1 MTLATSSVLTR
12 TIRGVVVSGLNQV
25 LLGVQS
31 VILVPFFLRAWDAT
45 DYGLW
50 LTISAFVSYLA
61 LIDLGGQTYVGNLL
75 ALAFGRGDEQCF
87 RKHLS
92 EAMSFFVFVGAA
104 ALAMLSLLLCI
115 SVNLPREIPLALQ
128 PWQASVALLL
138 AANMLLF
145 SVPVGIYATAYAATG
160 RYTRAAMI
168 GNAQR
173 TAAILVS
180 LTLLLLRVRPPV
192 FALGTLVVSM
202 LSTAAFWWDSRQTIA
217 GCRGIRFSIA
227 AAKRATAYLKGSTQF
242 WLMNLANTLRQEG
255 VVIVLASLGDLGA
268 VAMYSTHRTIASIPD
283 YTRALVQAPVTP
295 ELSFLWARRRV
306 EDLNRAAMMAI
317 RAVVLVTGGLAIFL
331 WFSSPTLYPLWTHRA
346 ITLDRWVLAVL
357 LIQATLSA
365 GWRTSTWGLL
375 ASNNHQKLIG
385 WSIANS
391 LTSLLLSVLLVP
403 SYGVFGAV
411 IAGLLSDLA
420 LGLAVAPLVVSPF
433 LRTSRTQ
440 VYRHFLAALAAL
452 LPLALLA
459 AAAGK
464 VLHGFTLIIALGT
477 LTMLLFCPI
486 AAIAIGFREV
496 RRFAHVITDIVSI
509 KAR

>member
-1 MTLATSSVLTR
+1 
-12 TIRGVVVSGLNQV
+12 V

-45 DYGLW
+45 DYGRW
-50 LTISAFVSYLA
+50 LTISALVSYLA

-75 ALAFGRGDEQCF
+75 ALAFGRSDEEAF

-92 EAMSFFVFVGAA
+92 EAMSFFVLVGAGTL
-104 ALAMLSLLLCI
+104 ALVTVALCVSL
-115 SVNLPREIPLALQ
+115 NLPAQMRLALQ
-128 PWQASVALLL
+128 PWQAGVAFLL

-145 SVPVGIYATAYAATG
+145 AVPVGVYASAYAATG

-173 TAAILVS
+173 TATILVS
-180 LTLLLLRVRPPV
+180 LPLLLVRVSPPV
-192 FALGTLVVSM
+192 FALGTLVVSA

-217 GCRGIRFSIA
+217 GCRGIRLSIA
-227 AAKRATAYLKGSTQF
+227 AARRATAYLKGSTQF
-242 WLMNLANTLRQEG
+242 WLINLANTLRQEG
-255 VVIVLASLGDLGA
+255 VLIVLALLGGPGA
-268 VAMYSTHRTIASIPD
+268 VAVYSTHRTIASIPD
-283 YTRALVQAPVTP
+283 YTRVLVQAPVTP
-295 ELSFLWARRRV
+295 ELSFLWARKRV

-346 ITLDRWVLAVL
+346 ITLDRPVLAVL

-375 ASNNHQKLIG
+375 ASNKHQKLIG

-403 SYGVFGAV
+403 SYGVLGAV
-411 IAGLLSDLA
+411 AAGLLSDLA

-433 LRTSRTQ
+433 LQTSRTQ

-459 AAAGK
+459 AATVR
-464 VLHGFTLIIALGT
+464 VLHGFALIIALST
-477 LTMLLFCPI
+477 LTMLLSYPL
-486 AAIAIGFREV
+486 AVVAIGLREV
-496 RRFAHVITDIVSI
+496 RRFAHVLTDIVSI
-509 KAR
+509 KPR

>member
-1 MTLATSSVLTR
+1 
-12 TIRGVVVSGLNQV
+12 VSGLNQA

-45 DYGLW
+45 DYGRW
-50 LTISAFVSYLA
+50 LTISALVSYLA

-75 ALAFGRGDEQCF
+75 ALAFGRSDDEGF

-92 EAMSFFVFVGAA
+92 EAMSFFVFVGAG
-104 ALAMLSLLLCI
+104 ALAMFSLALCVSI
-115 SVNLPREIPLALQ
+115 NLPARMTLALQ
-128 PWQASVALLL
+128 PWQAGVAFLL
-138 AANMLLF
+138 AVNMLLF
-145 SVPVGIYATAYAATG
+145 AVPLGVYATAYAATG
-160 RYTRAAMI
+160 RYIRAAMI

-173 TAAILVS
+173 TASILVS
-180 LTLLLLRVRPPV
+180 LALLLLRVRPLV
-192 FALGTLVVSM
+192 FAFGTLAVSM
-202 LSTAAFWWDSRQTIA
+202 LSTAALWWDSRQTIP
-217 GCRGIRFSIA
+217 GCRGIRLSIS
-227 AAKRATAYLKGSTQF
+227 AAKRATVYLKGSAQF

-255 VVIVLASLGDLGA
+255 VVIVLASLGGPGA
-268 VAMYSTHRTIASIPD
+268 VAIYSTHRTIASIPD

-295 ELSFLWARRRV
+295 EFSFLWARKRV

-331 WFSSPTLYPLWTHRA
+331 WFSSPTLYPLWTRGA
-346 ITLDRWVLAVL
+346 ITLDRPVLAVL

-365 GWRTSTWGLL
+365 GLRTSTWGLL
-375 ASNNHQKLIG
+375 ASNNHQKLLG
-385 WSIANS
+385 WLVANS
-391 LTSLLLSVLLVP
+391 LTSLLLSALLVP

-411 IAGLLSDLA
+411 TGGLLSDLA

-433 LRTSRTQ
+433 LQTSRTQ

-459 AAAGK
+459 AATGR
-464 VLHGFTLIIALGT
+464 VLHGFTLIIALST
-477 LTMLLFCPI
+477 LTMLLSYPL
-486 AAIAIGFREV
+486 AVVAIGAREV
-496 RRFAHVITDIVSI
+496 RRLAQVITEIASI